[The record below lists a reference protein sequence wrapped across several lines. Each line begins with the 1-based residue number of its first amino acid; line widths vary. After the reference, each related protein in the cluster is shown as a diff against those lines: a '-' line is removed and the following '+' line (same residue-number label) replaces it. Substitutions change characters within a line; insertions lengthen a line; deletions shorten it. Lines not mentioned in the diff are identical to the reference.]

1 MNRTRLLRFA
11 KRSIPRSRG
20 FTVLGPAF
28 VLLLLSVSCSKVD
41 TENNARLDKIALSA
55 IPRGHHK
62 RVCGDVTP
70 GSVRCHAHVRTNSAG
85 DVQSLTTPSG
95 FGPAALQ
102 SAYLVPA
109 GGAGQTVA
117 IVDAYDD
124 PYAESELAT
133 YRSQFGL
140 PPCTTA
146 NGCFK
151 KVNQNGAPSP
161 LPTANSGWAVEIALD
176 LAMVSAV
183 CPSCNILL
191 VEANT
196 NSASDLGTA
205 ENAAAALGPAAISN
219 SWGGSEYSDV
229 TTFESLYFNH
239 PGILITASSGDYGY
253 GVIYPSSSK
262 NVLAVGGT
270 SLVASTSSR
279 GWAESVWDGAGS
291 GCSAYIDKPSL
302 QTDTGCSKR
311 TVADV
316 SAVADPDTGVAVY
329 STYEGGWLVVGGTSA
344 SSPIVAAIF
353 AAAGKT
359 TLGTTFPYTHTGAFY
374 DVTAGSNGSCSP
386 AYLCTGQVGFDGP
399 TGWGT
404 PNGQLI
410 AASNDV
416 CQVFSVTFNPSSLE
430 GGSSSTGTIL
440 LTAFAP
446 SGGATVALTNS
457 APSVVTVPSSVVVPA
472 GTQSVTF
479 PITTVQT
486 STQTTASIQATYP
499 DSTSVTGTLTVLAS
513 PTPASL
519 VLSPTSVPGGTT
531 STGTIT
537 LTGPAPAGGA
547 DVSLSSGNVGVAT
560 VPTTMNIP
568 AGASSGTF
576 TITTLP
582 QSYSTSATI
591 SAAYHG
597 LSKSAALTVSMTP
610 GVSSIS
616 ASPSLLEGGGSATGY
631 VYLNTTAPTGGVVVL
646 LASSSGAATVPASVT
661 VSGGLSS
668 ATFTVATTSVTAQT
682 VVTVSATYPAGL
694 TVNTT
699 LTVLPAPTP
708 LSVTLTPASVVGGT
722 PATATVLLSGPAPAG
737 GADVAL
743 ASSYVS
749 VATVPAT
756 TNIPEGA
763 TSGTFTVTTLAQT
776 YSTSVSISATYHG
789 LTTSAYLTVTL
800 TAALSS
806 VSVSPS
812 ILEGGGSATGY
823 VYLNTAAPSGGAVV
837 LLSSSSGGVNLPA
850 SITVSAGLTSASF
863 PIATTAVTAPTAVT
877 ISGTYPSTTTKTTT
891 LTVAPSPTPL
901 SVALAPSTVTGGN
914 ASTGTVLLS
923 GPAPAGGS
931 VVTLASSLTTSATVP
946 ASVTIPAGATSGT
959 FIVTTLAQTATQTAT
974 ISASLNGLTTS
985 ATLTVT
991 RVLPVGNATFDP
1003 TLKVPRCLT
1012 AGTFCDTGGM
1022 IDGRSSLGPETNTP
1036 NTINATCIDGTSGTY
1051 HYDESLDRLKIS
1063 TSDGSLIAAGKT
1075 VLVEATVWSYSTA
1088 DSIDLYFAPDATN
1101 PVWTLLVT
1109 KPTTVSQQVQVL
1121 STTFVLPSA
1130 TLPVIRGNFRYV
1142 GSPGSCTTGSYDDR
1156 DDLVF
1161 ALSTG
1166 PVNQAPVVNAGSNQT
1181 ITLPAAANL
1190 TGTVTDDGLPNPP
1203 GAVTV
1208 GWSMDS
1214 GPGSVTFANPAA
1226 TASTATFSVA
1236 GTYVLRLTAND
1247 SALSASATVTI
1258 TVTLAPPVNQPP
1270 VVNAGS
1276 NQTITLP
1283 AAANLNGTVTDDGLP
1298 NPPATVTVAWSM
1310 DSGPGSVTFANPAA
1324 TATTATFSA
1333 AGTYVLRLTANDS
1346 ALSASAT
1353 VTITVNPAPPVN
1365 QPPVVNAGSNQ
1376 TITLPA
1382 AANLNGTVTD
1392 DGLPNPPATVTV
1404 AWSKDSGPGT
1414 VTFTNSAA
1422 TATTANFSVA
1432 GTYVLR
1438 LTASDGA
1445 LSASTTV
1452 TITVNP
1458 APPVNQPPTV
1468 NAGSNQTITLQA
1480 AASLSG
1486 TVTDDGLPN
1495 PPATVTV
1502 AWSKDSGPGS
1512 VTFTNPAAMATTAT
1526 FSVAGSYVLRLTAN
1540 DSALS
1545 ASATV
1550 TITVNATPV
1559 NQAPVVNAGSN
1570 QTITLPAAA
1579 SLSGTVT
1586 DDGLPSPPA
1595 TVTVTWSKTSG
1606 PGTVTFANPAAKATT
1621 ATFSAA
1627 GTYVLKLTAS
1637 DSALTASAST
1647 TITVNAAGT
1656 GPCAG
1661 LCTSPTIFSINGSYQ
1676 SGNLGTGAVC
1686 YQTTSVVHGGN
1697 CSNFVSPR
1705 TLKVNGTTETC
1716 GGGNWSSIPAS
1727 RNGGYCIQTT
1737 TGNQSYA
1744 SFALW

>member
-1 MNRTRLLRFA
+1 M
-11 KRSIPRSRG
+11 
-20 FTVLGPAF
+20 
-28 VLLLLSVSCSKVD
+28 
-41 TENNARLDKIALSA
+41 
-55 IPRGHHK
+55 
-62 RVCGDVTP
+62 
-70 GSVRCHAHVRTNSAG
+70 
-85 DVQSLTTPSG
+85 
-95 FGPAALQ
+95 
-102 SAYLVPA
+102 
-109 GGAGQTVA
+109 
-117 IVDAYDD
+117 
-124 PYAESELAT
+124 
-133 YRSQFGL
+133 
-140 PPCTTA
+140 
-146 NGCFK
+146 
-151 KVNQNGAPSP
+151 
-161 LPTANSGWAVEIALD
+161 
-176 LAMVSAV
+176 
-183 CPSCNILL
+183 
-191 VEANT
+191 
-196 NSASDLGTA
+196 
-205 ENAAAALGPAAISN
+205 
-219 SWGGSEYSDV
+219 
-229 TTFESLYFNH
+229 
-239 PGILITASSGDYGY
+239 
-253 GVIYPSSSK
+253 
-262 NVLAVGGT
+262 
-270 SLVASTSSR
+270 
-279 GWAESVWDGAGS
+279 
-291 GCSAYIDKPSL
+291 
-302 QTDTGCSKR
+302 
-311 TVADV
+311 
-316 SAVADPDTGVAVY
+316 
-329 STYEGGWLVVGGTSA
+329 GGTSA
-344 SSPIVAAIF
+344 SSPLVAAIF

-359 TLGTTFPYTHTGAFY
+359 TAGNGFPYTHTAAFY
-374 DVTAGSNGSCSP
+374 DVTTGSNGSCSP
-386 AYLCTGQVGFDGP
+386 AYLCTAQAGYDGP

-404 PNGQLI
+404 PNGQPI
-410 AASNDV
+410 AASSDIA
-416 CQVFSVTFNPSSLE
+416 QVFSVTFNPSSLE
-430 GGSSSTGTIL
+430 GGSTSTGTIL

-446 SGGATVALTNS
+446 AGGATVALTNS
-457 APSVVTVPSSVVVPA
+457 APSLVTIPSSVVVPA
-472 GTQSVTF
+472 GSQSVTF
-479 PITTVQT
+479 TVTTVQT
-486 STQTTASIQATYP
+486 SAQTTASIQATYP
-499 DSTSVTGTLTVLAS
+499 IGTSVTGTLTLLAS
-513 PTPASL
+513 PTPTSL

-531 STGTIT
+531 SSGTVT
-537 LTGPAPAGGA
+537 LSGPAPAGGA
-547 DVSLSSGNVGVAT
+547 NVTLTSSNVAAAT
-560 VPTTMNIP
+560 VPATINIP
-568 AGASSGTF
+568 QGATIGSF
-576 TITTLP
+576 TVATLA
-582 QSYSTSATI
+582 QTYSTSATI

-597 LSKSAALTVSMTP
+597 LTQSAVLAVTMTP
-610 GVSSIS
+610 GVSAIS
-616 ASPSLLEGGGSATGY
+616 VSPSLLEGGGSATGY
-631 VYLNTTAPTGGVVVL
+631 VYLNTTAPTGGAVVAL
-646 LASSSGAATVPASVT
+646 SSSSGAASVPASIT
-661 VSGGLSS
+661 VAAGQAS
-668 ATFTVATTSVTAQT
+668 ATFAITTTSVTAQT
-682 VVTVSATYPAGL
+682 AVTISATYPAAL
-694 TVNTT
+694 TATTT
-699 LTVLPAPTP
+699 LTVLPSPTP
-708 LSVTLTPASVVGGT
+708 LSVTLAPTSVVGGT
-722 PATATVLLSGPAPAG
+722 SATATVLLSGPAPAG
-737 GADVAL
+737 GAVVTL

-756 TNIPEGA
+756 INISEGA
-763 TSGTFTVTTLAQT
+763 TSGTFTVTTLPQT
-776 YSTSVSISATYHG
+776 YSTSTTISATYHG
-789 LTTSAYLTVTL
+789 LTRSATLTVTL
-800 TAALSS
+800 TATLSS
-806 VSVSPS
+806 ISVSPS
-812 ILEGGGSATGY
+812 LLEGGGSATGY
-823 VYLNTAAPSGGAVV
+823 VYLNTTAPSGGAVV
-837 LLSSSSGGVNLPA
+837 ALSSSSGAASVPA
-850 SITVSAGLTSASF
+850 SITVAAGQASATFAITTTS
-863 PIATTAVTAPTAVT
+863 VTAQTAVT
-877 ISGTYPSTTTKTTT
+877 ISGTYPSATTKTTT
-891 LTVAPSPTPL
+891 LTVVPSPTPL
-901 SVALAPSTVTGGN
+901 SVTLAPSTVTGGN
-914 ASTGTVLLS
+914 PSTGTVLLS

-946 ASVTIPAGATSGT
+946 ASLSIPAGASSGT
-959 FIVTTLAQTATQTAT
+959 FTVTTLAQTTTRTAT
-974 ISASLNGLTTS
+974 ISASLNGLTAS
-985 ATLTVT
+985 AVLTVT
-991 RVLPVGNATFDP
+991 RVLPVGNATFDA

-1012 AGTFCDTGGM
+1012 AGAFCDTGGM
-1022 IDGRSSLGPETNTP
+1022 IDGRGPLGPETNTP
-1036 NTINATCIDGTSGTY
+1036 NTINATCIDGTGGSY
-1051 HYDESLDRLKIS
+1051 HSDESLDRLKIS
-1063 TSDGSLIAAGKT
+1063 TTDGSLLAAGKT
-1075 VLVEATVWSYSTA
+1075 ALVEATVWSYSPS

-1109 KPTTVSQQVQVL
+1109 EPTTVSQQVQIL

-1130 TLPVIRGNFRYV
+1130 TLPVIRGNFRYL
-1142 GSPGSCTTGSYDDR
+1142 GSPGSCTAGGYDDR

-1161 ALSTG
+1161 ALST
-1166 PVNQAPVVNAGSNQT
+1166 
-1181 ITLPAAANL
+1181 
-1190 TGTVTDDGLPNPP
+1190 
-1203 GAVTV
+1203 
-1208 GWSMDS
+1208 
-1214 GPGSVTFANPAA
+1214 
-1226 TASTATFSVA
+1226 
-1236 GTYVLRLTAND
+1236 
-1247 SALSASATVTI
+1247 
-1258 TVTLAPPVNQPP
+1258 
-1270 VVNAGS
+1270 
-1276 NQTITLP
+1276 
-1283 AAANLNGTVTDDGLP
+1283 
-1298 NPPATVTVAWSM
+1298 
-1310 DSGPGSVTFANPAA
+1310 
-1324 TATTATFSA
+1324 
-1333 AGTYVLRLTANDS
+1333 
-1346 ALSASAT
+1346 
-1353 VTITVNPAPPVN
+1353 APPVN

-1586 DDGLPSPPA
+1586 DDGLPNPPATVTVTWSKSSGPGTVTFANPAAKATTATFSTAGSYVLKLTASDSALSASATVTITVNAAPVNQAPVVNAGSNQTITLPAAASLSGTVTDDGLPSPPA